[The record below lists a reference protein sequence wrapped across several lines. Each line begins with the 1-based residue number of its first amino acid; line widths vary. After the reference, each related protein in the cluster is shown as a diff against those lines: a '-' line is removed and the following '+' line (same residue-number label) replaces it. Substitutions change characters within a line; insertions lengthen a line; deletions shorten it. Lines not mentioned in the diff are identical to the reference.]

1 MKQLYNMCLIAVLA
15 LTTTGCNKFD
25 DDINIDPNN
34 PEKASATQLIASAQ
48 QSLPDIGSAFD
59 KNASPYGIHYPQYIS
74 GTTFTDNSRYNTVN
88 FNFYP
93 IYAGPLM
100 NLTEAI
106 KVANNPNE
114 GPIANQIAV
123 AKIMKA
129 YYFWHVTDRWG
140 LVPYSEAFQGR
151 ADFTPKYDT
160 QQQIYNDLF
169 KLLDEANAAFVAGN
183 IKNDIIYGGDMVKW
197 KKLGNTIH
205 LLMALRLSKVDPVK
219 GADEFKKSLA
229 NGIMEKNEDNFT
241 YVHLVDKVN
250 ENFWY
255 TSFGRLKR
263 NWFAVSKTVVDYMQ
277 PLNDPRLPVFA
288 DKNVAGNYV
297 GLEYGLPGSVSVVIN
312 NISLL
317 GSALRQ
323 QNSPTYLVTYA
334 QALFAKAEAAKL
346 GWIPGGD
353 GDAKVNYDKAIEQ
366 SILQWTK
373 SAGSAATFIAQPQV
387 AYNPATGLRQIAE
400 QRWIHLFMHGY
411 EGWAEWRRTGYPLL
425 NPAPNNNNLAIPR
438 REGYPTQEI
447 SNNGPNYSAAVAAFP
462 YGGADDLNARVWWDK
477 P

>member
-1 MKQLYNMCLIAVLA
+1 MKQLYIGLVAILA
-15 LTTTGCNKFD
+15 LMATGCNKFD
-25 DDINIDPNN
+25 DDINKDPNF

-48 QSLPDIGSAFD
+48 QSLPNLGSAFD

-74 GTTFTDNSRYNTVN
+74 GTSFTENSRYNTVN

-100 NLTEAI
+100 DLTEAI
-106 KVANNPNE
+106 RMANNPNE
-114 GPIANQIAV
+114 GPIPNQIAV
-123 AKIMKA
+123 ATVLKA
-129 YYFWHVTDRWG
+129 YYLWHVTDRWG
-140 LVPYSEAFQGR
+140 AVPYSEAFQGR
-151 ADFTPKYDT
+151 DNFTPKYDS
-160 QQQIYNDLF
+160 QQQIYDGLF
-169 KLLDEANAAFVAGN
+169 KSLDEANAAFIAGGT
-183 IKNDIIYGGDMVKW
+183 IKNDIIYGGDMAKW

-205 LLMALRLSKVDPVK
+205 MLMALRLSKVNPVK
-219 GADEFKKSLA
+219 GAEEFNKAVA

-241 YVHLVDKVN
+241 YVHLVDEVN

-255 TSFGRLKR
+255 TSFTRKSR
-263 NWFAVSKTVVDYMQ
+263 KWFAVSKPVVDYMQ

-297 GLEYGLPGSVSVVIN
+297 GLEYGLPGSVTVVIN

-323 QNSPTYLVTYA
+323 QNSPVYLVTYA

-353 GDAKVNYDKAIEQ
+353 TDAKINYDKAIEQ
-366 SILQWTK
+366 SILQWTNS
-373 SAGSAATFIAQPQV
+373 SAGLAAFMAKPEII
-387 AYNPATGLRQIAE
+387 YNPATGLRQIAE

-425 NPAPNNNNLAIPR
+425 SPAPNNNNLAIPR

-447 SNNGPNYSAAVAAFP
+447 STNGLNYNAAVAAFP

>member
-1 MKQLYNMCLIAVLA
+1 MKQLYIGLAAMFVLTA
-15 LTTTGCNKFD
+15 TGCNKFD
-25 DDINIDPNN
+25 DDINKEPNN

-74 GTTFTDNSRYNTVN
+74 GTTFTENSRYNTVN

-100 NLTEAI
+100 NLQEAI
-106 KVANNPNE
+106 RVASNPNE
-114 GPIANQIAV
+114 GPVPNQIAV
-123 AKIMKA
+123 ATILKA
-129 YYFWHVTDRWG
+129 YYFWHITDRWG
-140 LVPYSEAFQGR
+140 AVPYTDALKGR
-151 ADFTPKYDT
+151 EDFTPAYNT
-160 QQQIYNDLF
+160 QQQIYTDLF
-169 KLLDEANAAFVAGN
+169 KSLDEANAAFVAGS
-183 IKNDIIYGGDMVKW
+183 IKNDIIYNGDVNKW

-205 LLMALRLSKVDPVK
+205 LLMALRLSKIDPVK
-219 GADEFKKSLA
+219 GAEEFKKALA
-229 NGIMEKNEDNFT
+229 NGIMDSNTDNFN

-255 TSFGRLKR
+255 TSFTRLKR
-263 NWFAVSKTVVDYMQ
+263 NWFAVSKPVIDYMQ

-317 GSALRQ
+317 GTALRQ
-323 QNSPTYLVTYA
+323 QNSPVYLVTHA

-353 GDAKVNYDKAIEQ
+353 GEAKANYDMAIQQ
-366 SILQWTK
+366 SILQWTN
-373 SAGSAATFIAQPQV
+373 SSNGAAEFLEQSQV
-387 AYNPATGLRQIAE
+387 AYNAATGLRQIAE

-425 NPAPNNNNLAIPR
+425 SPAPNNNNQEIPR

-447 SNNGPNYSAAVAAFP
+447 ANNGVNYSAAVSAFP
-462 YGGADDLNARVWWDK
+462 YGGADNLNSRVWWDK

>member
-1 MKQLYNMCLIAVLA
+1 MKQLYKICLVAILALIA
-15 LTTTGCNKFD
+15 TGCNKFD

-74 GTTFTDNSRYNTVN
+74 GTTFTENSRYNTVN

-100 NLTEAI
+100 NLAEAI

-114 GPIANQIAV
+114 GPIPNQIAV

-129 YYFWHVTDRWG
+129 YYFWHITDRWG
-140 LVPYSEAFQGR
+140 LVPYAEAFQGR
-151 ADFTPKYDT
+151 ADFTPKYDS

-169 KLLDEANAAFVAGN
+169 KLLDEANAAFVVGN
-183 IKNDIIYGGDMVKW
+183 IKNDIIYGGDMAKW

-219 GADEFKKSLA
+219 GTDEFKKSLA

-255 TSFGRLKR
+255 TSFTRQKR

-323 QNSPTYLVTYA
+323 NNSPTYLVTYA

-353 GDAKVNYDKAIEQ
+353 GDAEVNYDKAIEQ

-373 SAGSAATFIAQPQV
+373 SASGSATFIAQPQV
-387 AYNPATGLRQIAE
+387 AYNPATGFRQIAE

-425 NPAPNNNNLAIPR
+425 SPAPNNNNLAIPR

-462 YGGADDLNARVWWDK
+462 YGGADGLNARVWWDK

>member
-1 MKQLYNMCLIAVLA
+1 MKQLYICLVVILA
-15 LTTTGCNKFD
+15 LTATGCNKFD
-25 DDINIDPNN
+25 NDINIDPNN

-74 GTTFTDNSRYNTVN
+74 GTTFTENSRYNTVN

-100 NLTEAI
+100 NLAEAI

-114 GPIANQIAV
+114 GPIPNQIAV
-123 AKIMKA
+123 AKILKA

-140 LVPYSEAFQGR
+140 TVPYSEAFQGR
-151 ADFTPKYDT
+151 ADFTPKYDS

-229 NGIMEKNEDNFT
+229 NGIMDSNGDNFS

-255 TSFGRLKR
+255 TSFTRLKR
-263 NWFAVSKTVVDYMQ
+263 NWFAVSKPVVDYMQ
-277 PLNDPRLPVFA
+277 PLNDPRLPIFA

-353 GDAKVNYDKAIEQ
+353 VDAKVNYDKAIEQ

-373 SAGSAATFIAQPQV
+373 STNGLSAFIGQVQV
-387 AYNPATGLRQIAE
+387 AYNPATALRQIAE

-425 NPAPNNNNLAIPR
+425 DPAPNNNNLAIPR

-447 SNNGPNYSAAVAAFP
+447 SNNGLNYSAAVASFP

>member
-1 MKQLYNMCLIAVLA
+1 MKQLYNICLVTILA
-15 LTTTGCNKFD
+15 LTATGCNKFD
-25 DDINIDPNN
+25 DDINKDPNN

-74 GTTFTDNSRYNTVN
+74 GTTFTENSRYNTVN

-100 NLTEAI
+100 NLAEAI
-106 KVANNPNE
+106 KVASNPNE
-114 GPIANQIAV
+114 GPIPNQIAV
-123 AKIMKA
+123 AMIMKA
-129 YYFWHVTDRWG
+129 YYFWHITDRWG
-140 LVPYSEAFQGR
+140 TVPYTEAFQGR
-151 ADFTPKYDT
+151 ADFTPKYDS

-219 GADEFKKSLA
+219 GADEFKKAVA

-255 TSFGRLKR
+255 TSFTRQKR

-323 QNSPTYLVTYA
+323 NNSPTYLVTYA

-353 GDAKVNYDKAIEQ
+353 ADAKVNYDKAIEQ

-373 SAGSAATFIAQPQV
+373 SANGSAAFIAQPQV
-387 AYNPATGLRQIAE
+387 AYNPATALRQIGE

-425 NPAPNNNNLAIPR
+425 SPAPNNNNLAIPR